1 MKKYKQCLYTVIL
14 ILTCFIASPYI
25 FIKIWSSSES
35 VEKESISKPPSVAA
49 IALTTTAAPITEPA
63 TVTAEPTTAAM
74 TTDAEE
80 TPASE
85 TAAAVTTTEVTVT
98 TTEAVTTTQ
107 PPAQYV
113 QGDPSYFDDALFIGD
128 SRTVGISEYGTLQ
141 NADYFCNTGLAPSK
155 ILDEKVSGKTLADT
169 LAGKKYGKIYLMIGI
184 NEVGNPYDNTTAD
197 IEKAV
202 SAIREAQPEAL
213 IFLEANL
220 HVTKSAQSNA
230 ITNERIN
237 ELNARI
243 AALADGRTTFYID
256 VNPLFDDDK
265 GNLRDDCT
273 SDGVHVLAKYY
284 QTWCEWLC
292 AMEVNL

>member
-1 MKKYKQCLYTVIL
+1 MKKYKQCMYTVIL

-25 FIKIWSSSES
+25 FVKVWASSEN
-35 VEKESISKPPSVAA
+35 VERESISKPPSVAA
-49 IALTTTAAPITEPA
+49 IALTTTAAPETEPA
-63 TVTAEPTTAAM
+63 TVTTETTTAAVN
-74 TTDAEE
+74 TAAEG
-80 TPASE
+80 TAPSE
-85 TAAAVTTTEVTVT
+85 TTAV

-155 ILDEKVSGKTLADT
+155 ILNEKVGGKTLEDT
-169 LAGKKYGKIYLMIGI
+169 LASKKYGKIYLMIGI
-184 NEVGNPYDNTTAD
+184 NEVGNPYDNTAAD

-202 SAIREAQPEAL
+202 AAIREIQPDAL
-213 IFLEANL
+213 IFLESNL

-230 ITNERIN
+230 ISNERID
-237 ELNARI
+237 ELNKRI
-243 AALADGRTTFYID
+243 AALADGSTTFYID

-265 GNLRDDCT
+265 GNLREDCS

-292 AMEVNL
+292 AMEVSR